1 MQKEI
6 KKRVQFYG
14 VVAILL
20 AVILGAL
27 CYNLGFYPTETP
39 PPAQPPSAFMSAF
52 SSNEEL
58 KNFLATNSL
67 TQGPFLF
74 LGPADI
80 SVGPVRS
87 FLESSQVGVYTTAPG
102 LSPTSASAL
111 EFEHSITNIQVAGV
125 DEADIV
131 KSDGEYIYLMSG
143 TNVFILKA
151 YPAEEAQIVS
161 QITFNDT
168 CLGGIFVSQDSNRLA
183 VLGCKYKFP
192 QTYSQSYIIDVKTFL
207 DVYDISN
214 KSAPALYNNF
224 TMTGSYFN
232 SRMIGDYVYFVVS
245 QPAYIIYDT
254 VILPKV
260 YTKDGMKEIVASDI
274 LYSNFSDSYFLY
286 TTIVALNMQN
296 ATEKPT
302 QKTLLLGGASSMY
315 VSLNNIYI
323 TFPESSEKTTIYR
336 IQIENSTINPEA
348 KGEVPGRVL
357 NQFSMDEYAAYFRIA
372 TTTTLNGS
380 TQNNVYILDMNL
392 SVVGNLTDIAPGEAI
407 DSARFIGNRC
417 YLVTSVVQKDPFFV
431 IDVENVSDPK
441 VLGYLKIPGFTR
453 YLHPYDE
460 NHVIGVGRDEN
471 NSVKVSFFD
480 VSNVSAPVEIDM
492 YSVGGVWS
500 DTLVLTEH
508 KAFLFE
514 KSKNLLA
521 FPVSVTYLR
530 EEMYPYPYYQN
541 WQGVYV
547 FNITLGDGL
556 VLRGNVTHQDD
567 GVYHWESYS
576 GAKRVLY
583 IENVL
588 YTVSDMK
595 VKLTS
600 LEDLVPIKEIEL
612 S

>member
-1 MQKEI
+1 MQREI
-6 KKRVQFYG
+6 KKRVQLHG
-14 VVAILL
+14 VIAILL
-20 AVILGAL
+20 AAMLGAL
-27 CYNLGFYPTETP
+27 CYNFGFYPTEIP

-58 KNFLATNSL
+58 KSFLATNSL

-80 SVGPVRS
+80 SVGPVRM
-87 FLESSQVGVYTTAPG
+87 FLESSQVEVYTTAPG
-102 LSPTSASAL
+102 LSPTSTSAL

-131 KSDGEYIYLMSG
+131 KNDGEYIYIMSG

-151 YPAEEAQIVS
+151 YPAQEAQILS

-168 CLGGIFVSQDSNRLA
+168 SLGGIFVSQDSNRLA

-207 DVYDISN
+207 NVYDISN
-214 KSAPALYNNF
+214 KSEPALYSNF

-245 QPAYIIYDT
+245 QPAYVIYDT
-254 VILPKV
+254 VILPKI
-260 YTKDGMKEIVASDI
+260 YTNDGMKEIGASDV

-286 TTIVALNMQN
+286 TTVVALNMQN

-302 QKTLLLGGASSMY
+302 QKTLLLGGTSSMY

-323 TFPESSEKTTIYR
+323 TFPELDGKTTIYR
-336 IQIENSTINPEA
+336 VLIENSIINPEA
-348 KGEVPGRVL
+348 KGEVLGRVL
-357 NQFSMDEYAAYFRIA
+357 NQFSMDEYNGYFRIA
-372 TTTTLNGS
+372 TTTTMNGS

-417 YLVTSVVQKDPFFV
+417 YLATSVVRRDPFFV

-441 VLGYLKIPGFTR
+441 ILGYLKIPGFTR

-460 NHVIGVGRDEN
+460 DHVIGVGRDEN
-471 NSVKVSFFD
+471 NSVKVSLFD

-521 FPVSVTYLR
+521 FPVSVTYLK
-530 EEMYPYPYYQN
+530 EMYPNLYYEN

-547 FNITLGDGL
+547 FNITLSDGL

-567 GVYHWESYS
+567 GVYYWESNY

-588 YTVSDMK
+588 YTVSAMK
-595 VKLTS
+595 VKLNS
-600 LEDLVPIKEIEL
+600 LEDLSFIKEIEL